1 MTYEVRL
8 AANAQ
13 RDYDRHVNWF
23 AGDENLIDRIDDFT
37 EDLLATLE
45 FIGEYPLLRREVYLG
60 VRHEALRVFSYH
72 VWFRTYEGAEFVDVF
87 AIVHQ
92 AADPNEVESR
102 LT

>member
-45 FIGEYPLLRREVYLG
+45 FIG
-60 VRHEALRVFSYH
+60 
-72 VWFRTYEGAEFVDVF
+72 
-87 AIVHQ
+87 
-92 AADPNEVESR
+92 
-102 LT
+102 

>member
-23 AGDENLIDRIDDFT
+23 AADQNLTDRIDDFT
-37 EDLLATLE
+37 EDLLATLD
-45 FIGEYPLLRREVYLG
+45 FIGKYPLLRREVYPG

-72 VWFRTYEGAEFVDVF
+72 VGFRTYEGAEFVDVF